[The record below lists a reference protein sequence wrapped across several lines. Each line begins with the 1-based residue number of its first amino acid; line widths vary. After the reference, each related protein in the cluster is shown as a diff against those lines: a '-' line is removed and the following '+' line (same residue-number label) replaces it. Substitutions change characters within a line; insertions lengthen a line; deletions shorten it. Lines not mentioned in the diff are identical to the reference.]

1 MTSSDY
7 ECQAFR
13 VIAKVFPV
21 TSSDFESGDRFQRI
35 VWFPVFDSDFRWE
48 NRMITIML
56 LALLAVLVTGF
67 ILIVFLR
74 VFNKINTKQCDCPV
88 DLNFKDKVGRSLR
101 LEGP

>member
-1 MTSSDY
+1 MTSIDY

-35 VWFPVFDSDFRWE
+35 VWFLQFRFLWE